1 MRQSKK
7 ALAIML
13 AATMAMGVFAG
24 CSSSNKNNETSAN
37 GSAAGTE
44 ATTANSNSGE
54 SKTEPAAAGSTT
66 PDHDFVVAVS
76 SDLKTLDPHATN
88 DSASSLIYL
97 HLYNTLTKL
106 DQEGKIAPDLAESW
120 EKVSDTE
127 YKFKLREGV
136 KFHNGEELKASDIKF
151 SIEREKE
158 GARTAYLMEKVQE
171 VRVDSDYE
179 VSLLLSEPDGSLL
192 YNLSQ
197 GGSSILNEKAV
208 TEAGENYAQNP
219 VGTGPL
225 MYKEWV
231 PNDHITLVRNESYF
245 DTSKPVSQSV
255 TFRVIPEATSRTI
268 ALENGE
274 VDAVG
279 GIAPVDITR
288 VEENKNLEHAFVT
301 NTGVEYVG
309 FNFEKAPFDDIR
321 VRQAI
326 CHAINKDEV
335 IQVALEG
342 RGEPSNT
349 VVGLPIPGCDST
361 VEGYDYNPEKAKE
374 LLKEAG
380 FENGLNATLKTSG
393 DVRALEAQVV
403 QANLQEVG
411 INVEIELLDW
421 GAYLEAINGGNMEM
435 YIISWGNPTMDPAES
450 LNPLFNTKN
459 WGPTGNRM
467 HYSNPE
473 VDALLDEMMRESDDA
488 KRLELSSQIQHK
500 VVADAPWA
508 TMFCKQT
515 CLAYQKGITGLM
527 VMPNDVHNY
536 AYMQY
541 PVK

>member
-1 MRQSKK
+1 MKQSKK
-7 ALAIML
+7 VVALLM
-13 AATMAMGVFAG
+13 AAAMVMGAFAG
-24 CSSSNKNNETSAN
+24 CSSKEESKPADNNTPAETTKPAEDNK
-37 GSAAGTE
+37 TE
-44 ATTANSNSGE
+44 APAGGVTA
-54 SKTEPAAAGSTT
+54 
-66 PDHDFVVAVS
+66 DHDFTVAVS

-106 DQEGKIAPDLAESW
+106 DQEGKIAPDLAASW

-127 YKFKLREGV
+127 IKFKLNEGV
-136 KFHNGEELKASDIKF
+136 KFHNGEELKATDVKF
-151 SIEREKE
+151 SLEREKE
-158 GARTAYLMEKVQE
+158 GARTAYLLEKVQE
-171 VRVDSDYE
+171 VRVDGDYE
-179 VSLLLSEPDGSLL
+179 FTLLLSEPDGSLL

-208 TEAGENYAQNP
+208 TEAGENYAQSP

-225 MYKEWV
+225 KYTEWV
-231 PNDHITLVRNESYF
+231 PNDHITLSRFDEYF
-245 DTSKPVSQSV
+245 DQSQPISQSV

-279 GIAPVDITR
+279 GIAPVDVTR
-288 VEENKNLEHAFVT
+288 VEENQELEHVFVT

-309 FNFEKAPFDDIR
+309 FNFERQPFDNIL

-326 CHAINKDEV
+326 CHAINKEEV

-342 RGEPSNT
+342 RGEVSNT
-349 VVGLPIPGCDST
+349 VVGIPIPGRDET
-361 VEGYDYNPEKAKE
+361 VEGYAYDPEKAKE

-380 FENGLNATLKTSG
+380 FENGFDTTLKTSG
-393 DVRALEAQVV
+393 DVRSLEAQVV
-403 QANLQEVG
+403 QANLAAVG

-421 GAYLEAINGGNMEM
+421 GAYLEAINGGDMDM

-450 LNPLFNTKN
+450 LNPLFNSKN

-467 HYSNPE
+467 HYANPE
-473 VDALLDEMMRESDDA
+473 VDDLLNELMRVDDEAR
-488 KRLELSSQIQHK
+488 RLELSSQIQHK

-515 CLAYQKGITGLM
+515 CLAYRKGIQGLV

-536 AYMQY
+536 AHMQF
-541 PVK
+541 PVA